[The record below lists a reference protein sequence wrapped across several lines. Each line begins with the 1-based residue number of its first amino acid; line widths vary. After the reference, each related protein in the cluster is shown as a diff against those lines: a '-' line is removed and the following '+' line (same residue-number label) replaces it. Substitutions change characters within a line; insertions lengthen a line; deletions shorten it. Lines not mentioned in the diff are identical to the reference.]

1 MDFNHRMDASEA
13 SALERTWRTG
23 NKRHKVMGL
32 IGNDPTHPEGSGFTV
47 RPGSPAPA
55 QTHIA
60 PPPGLDP
67 ATNGFGPL

>member
-13 SALERTWRTG
+13 SALEQTWRTG
-23 NKRHKVMGL
+23 NKWHKVMGL

-47 RPGSPAPA
+47 RPGSPTPA

-60 PPPGLDP
+60 LRGGLEPP
-67 ATNGFGPL
+67 

>member
-1 MDFNHRMDASEA
+1 
-13 SALERTWRTG
+13 
-23 NKRHKVMGL
+23 MGL

-60 PPPGLDP
+60 PSARFERAENRINSAARLPISPRWNKTL
-67 ATNGFGPL
+67 FHRE

>member
-1 MDFNHRMDASEA
+1 MHHLNYTI
-13 SALERTWRTG
+13 L
-23 NKRHKVMGL
+23 MGL

-60 PPPGLDP
+60 PPPGLEP
-67 ATNGFGPL
+67 GTNGFGPL

>member
-1 MDFNHRMDASEA
+1 MDASEA

-60 PPPGLDP
+60 LRGGLEPP
-67 ATNGFGPL
+67 

>member
-1 MDFNHRMDASEA
+1 
-13 SALERTWRTG
+13 
-23 NKRHKVMGL
+23 MGL

-60 PPPGLDP
+60 PSARFERAESRINSAVRLPIPPRWNKKLC
-67 ATNGFGPL
+67 